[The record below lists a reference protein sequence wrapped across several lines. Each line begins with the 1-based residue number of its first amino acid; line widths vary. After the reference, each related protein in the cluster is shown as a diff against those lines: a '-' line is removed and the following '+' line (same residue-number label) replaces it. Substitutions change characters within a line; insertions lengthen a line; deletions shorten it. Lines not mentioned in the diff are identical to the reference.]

1 MLFSMSR
8 AGKYSE
14 SHGSPLL
21 VCAPRLAT
29 TTVRMRSSV
38 LWERLT
44 SRAYPAKLIGL
55 PGSDGRLSIAALSEQ
70 DKKESNG
77 ELRSVVLNH
86 LTEDSRDVLLDV
98 GGGTGMLTETLSDV
112 FGQVLV
118 LEPDPRKLEY
128 GAKRRPRVGFIR
140 GSAHRIPI
148 VDGGVGALVSVAA
161 FHHFPDQ
168 DAVLDEMGRVLKPQG
183 KLLLAEV
190 DISTIRGRLLH
201 FTENRL
207 MGAGSK
213 FLTSAQ
219 LLDKVGRHGFVGPVL
234 DRTSRGY
241 IVVATRETPMTR
253 H

>member
-1 MLFSMSR
+1 
-8 AGKYSE
+8 
-14 SHGSPLL
+14 
-21 VCAPRLAT
+21 
-29 TTVRMRSSV
+29 
-38 LWERLT
+38 
-44 SRAYPAKLIGL
+44 L
-55 PGSDGRLSIAALSEQ
+55 PGSDGRLSIATLSER

-77 ELRSVVLNH
+77 ELRSVVLSH

-118 LEPDPRKLEY
+118 LEPDPRRLEY
-128 GAKRRPRVGFIR
+128 GAKRRPHVGFIR

-161 FHHFPDQ
+161 FHHFRDQ
-168 DAVLDEMGRVLKPQG
+168 DTVLDEMGRVLKPQG

-190 DISTIRGRLLH
+190 DISTVRGKLLR

-207 MGAGSK
+207 MGAGSN

-219 LLDKVGRHGFVGPVL
+219 LLDKVGRHGFVEPVL

-241 IVVATRETPMTR
+241 VVVATRETNPDATPIDER
-253 H
+253 

>member
-1 MLFSMSR
+1 
-8 AGKYSE
+8 
-14 SHGSPLL
+14 
-21 VCAPRLAT
+21 
-29 TTVRMRSSV
+29 
-38 LWERLT
+38 
-44 SRAYPAKLIGL
+44 L
-55 PGSDGRLSIAALSEQ
+55 PGSDGRLSVAALSER
-70 DKKESNG
+70 DKEESNG
-77 ELRSVVLNH
+77 ELRSVVLSH

-118 LEPDPRKLEY
+118 LEPDTRKLEY
-128 GAKRRPRVGFIR
+128 GAKRRPQVGFIR

-148 VDGGVGALVSVAA
+148 ADGGVGALVSVAA
-161 FHHFPDQ
+161 FHHFQDQ

-190 DISTIRGRLLH
+190 DISTIRGKLLR

-207 MGAGSK
+207 MGADSK

-219 LLDKVGRHGFVGPVL
+219 LLDKVGRHGFVEPVL

-241 IVVATRETPMTR
+241 VVVATREPAGSAQLVGER
-253 H
+253 

>member
-1 MLFSMSR
+1 MSR

-14 SHGSPLL
+14 TPALFI
-21 VCAPRLAT
+21 CAPKLAT
-29 TTVRMRSSV
+29 VAVQIRFIGSD
-38 LWERLT
+38 WERLIST
-44 SRAYPAKLIGL
+44 AYPSGSTRL
-55 PGSDGRLSIAALSEQ
+55 PRSGGPLSIAALSER

-118 LEPDPRKLEY
+118 LEPDLGKLEY
-128 GAKRRPRVGFIR
+128 GARRRPDVGFIR
-140 GSAHRIPI
+140 GIAHRIPI
-148 VDGGVGALVSVAA
+148 ADGGVGALISVAA

-168 DAVLDEMGRVLKPQG
+168 DAALEEMGRVLKPQG
-183 KLLLAEV
+183 KLLLAEI
-190 DISTIRGRLLH
+190 DISSVRGRLLR

-219 LLDKVGRHGFVGPVL
+219 LLDKVGRHGFVEPVL
-234 DRTSRGY
+234 DRISRGY
-241 IVVATRETPMTR
+241 IVVATRDTAGDAPL
-253 H
+253 